1 MASLLYKEGTTFVKS
16 TDAAFD
22 KIHSADTTA
31 PHPGLYQCVGC
42 QHIIAIAGGH
52 TLPTQNHHTHT
63 TAQGAVRWKLM
74 VSHT

>member
-16 TDAAFD
+16 TNAAFD
-22 KIHSADTTA
+22 KIHNAGETA

-52 TLPTQNHHTHT
+52 TLPPQNHHTHT
-63 TAQGAVRWKLM
+63 VAQGTVRWKLV